1 MNAAVPA
8 QCFIATNFAH
18 VIADRAH
25 DRFFMAGANGSNQ
38 NMGFDSVFT
47 ITSLKRTQSDPN
59 FMLSVPVLEQAVKPP
74 LLFRQPLYCINAC
87 MYSLHRFMYNNL
99 QSRTSG
105 GASKYA
111 HCFA

>member
-1 MNAAVPA
+1 MLPFRHSVLLPQFCA
-8 QCFIATNFAH
+8 C
-18 VIADRAH
+18 DR
-25 DRFFMAGANGSNQ
+25 RPGARQIFHGGGKWLQSKH
-38 NMGFDSVFT
+38 GFDSVFT

-105 GASKYA
+105 EASKYA
-111 HCFA
+111 HCLA